1 MAAVGIAA
9 IATIYRLP
17 RETRAPMVRGP
28 APAGKPICRA
38 FQPYARYRRLFSGAC
53 FETRSCGSLLSMR
66 AVLDGIK
73 IVLTLRSVP
82 ELVEGPRLEG
92 SAHQQQ
98 RAQRQRAGGPAVIGE
113 GVECLEIVAAE
124 IAHQEDGAEIGG
136 DARGGAPQP
145 HHRAE
150 GRRPSRAREMPPLH

>member
-53 FETRSCGSLLSMR
+53 FVTRSCGSLLSMR
-66 AVLDGIK
+66 AVLGGIK

-82 ELVEGPRLEG
+82 ELVERPRLEC
-92 SAHQQQ
+92 SAHQPP
-98 RAQRQRAGGPAVIGE
+98 RAQLHLPGGPTVT
-113 GVECLEIVAAE
+113 
-124 IAHQEDGAEIGG
+124 
-136 DARGGAPQP
+136 
-145 HHRAE
+145 
-150 GRRPSRAREMPPLH
+150 

>member
-1 MAAVGIAA
+1 MAAGGIAA

-66 AVLDGIK
+66 AVLDGIS
-73 IVLTLRSVP
+73 IVPPLTGVP
-82 ELVEGPRLEG
+82 ELVEVLRLQR
-92 SAHQQQ
+92 SAPHRQSQQS
-98 RAQRQRAGGPAVIGE
+98 QRAG
-113 GVECLEIVAAE
+113 
-124 IAHQEDGAEIGG
+124 
-136 DARGGAPQP
+136 R
-145 HHRAE
+145 
-150 GRRPSRAREMPPLH
+150 

>member
-73 IVLTLRSVP
+73 IVLTLRSGP

-113 GVECLEIVAAE
+113 GAECLEIVAAE
-124 IAHQEDGAEIGG
+124 IAHQEGGAEIGG
-136 DARGGAPQP
+136 GGVDGARQP
-145 HHRAE
+145 HHRGE
-150 GRRPSRAREMPPLH
+150 DGRHAGGAKMH